1 MWYIQILF
9 SRKHDGKSFVVN
21 ILIEEQRKYKIVKKK
36 HTEVVEREARIKA
49 VHYSKSNTAQ
59 NVRT

>member
-21 ILIEEQRKYKIVKKK
+21 ILIEEQRKYKIVKKN
-36 HTEVVEREARIKA
+36 TEVVEREARIKA